1 MRSKT
6 FTNDIAKRQFKL
18 ALHPVV
24 TAYIKI
30 IRKWYFL
37 KFGVAITKKHA
48 VALAIASIDVVYP
61 MRLTRISQRLRL
73 MSEDPIYITLDNTSL
88 FLYNKLKY
96 IADLLPFSNRQLVAT
111 AFVVLFALHVKRE
124 ISKLKIKTL
133 RIYTDGVKDKLV
145 KRYSDI
151 LHNRVKN

>member
-6 FTNDIAKRQFKL
+6 FTNDIAKQQFRL
-18 ALHPVV
+18 ALHPVA

-37 KFGVAITKKHA
+37 KFGVVITKKHA

-73 MSEDPIYITLDNTSL
+73 MNEDPIYITLDNTSL

-96 IADLLPFSNRQLVAT
+96 IAGLLPFSNRRLVAT
-111 AFVVLFALHVKRE
+111 AFVILFALHVKRE
-124 ISKLKIKTL
+124 IRKLKIKTL

>member
-6 FTNDIAKRQFKL
+6 FTNDIAKRQFRL

-24 TAYIKI
+24 TPYIKI
-30 IRKWYFL
+30 IRKWFFL
-37 KFGVAITKKHA
+37 KFGVAISKKHA
-48 VALAIASIDVVYP
+48 VALAIASIDVIYP

-96 IADLLPFSNRQLVAT
+96 IADLLPFSSRKLVAT

-124 ISKLKIKTL
+124 TSKLKIKTL
-133 RIYTDGVKDKLV
+133 RIYTDDVKDKLV